1 MKRRDIPV
9 VLIFLL
15 LIAFFSIPVSRKA
28 YETAYKA
35 MPILITF
42 FKFAV
47 MATGG
52 EMVAQRFSTGH
63 YLNRGFGILPKMI
76 IWGLLG
82 ISIYWAFVIFSNG
95 APVLLPH
102 FNKTPEPASRILTAF
117 IISFSTNITFAPM
130 MMLTHHLTDM
140 HIAANKGR
148 FPLRD
153 SPLPA
158 AGRCGGGGR
167 GRLCRRRD
175 GVVFFVIKKTI
186 PLFWIPA
193 HTVTFLLPEQFRTLF
208 AAGLSVVLGIL
219 LGALKAKDS
228 LS

>member
-1 MKRRDIPV
+1 MKSRDIPV
-9 VLIFLL
+9 ILIFLL

-28 YETAYKA
+28 YESAYKTL
-35 MPILITF
+35 PVLVTF
-42 FKFAV
+42 IKFAV

-52 EMVAQRFSTGH
+52 EMVAQRFSTGR

-102 FNKTPEPASRILTAF
+102 FNKTTELASRILTAF
-117 IISFSTNITFAPM
+117 IISFSMNISFAPM

-140 HIAANKGR
+140 HIASNKGR
-148 FPLRD
+148 FPLKNFAVL
-153 SPLPA
+153 PLLTQIDWQKMW
-158 AGRCGGGGR
+158 G
-167 GRLCRRRD
+167 
-175 GVVFFVIKKTI
+175 FVIKKTI
-186 PLFWIPA
+186 PMFWIPA
-193 HTVTFLLPEQFRTLF
+193 HTVTFLLPEQFRTIF
-208 AAGLSVVLGIL
+208 AAGLSAVLGIL
-219 LGALKAKDS
+219 LGAVKAKDN

>member
-82 ISIYWAFVIFSNG
+82 ICIYWAFVIFSNG

-117 IISFSTNITFAPM
+117 IISFSMNITFAPM

-140 HIAANKGR
+140 HIAANKGH

-153 SPLPA
+153 FAVLPLLKKIDWQKIW
-158 AGRCGGGGR
+158 G
-167 GRLCRRRD
+167 
-175 GVVFFVIKKTI
+175 FVIKKTI
-186 PLFWIPA
+186 PMFWIPA
-193 HTVTFLLPEQFRTLF
+193 HTVTFLLPEQFKTLF
-208 AAGLSVVLGIL
+208 AAGLSVVIGIL

-228 LS
+228 QS

>member
-117 IISFSTNITFAPM
+117 IISFSMNITFAPM

-153 SPLPA
+153 FAVLPLLKKIDWQKMW
-158 AGRCGGGGR
+158 G
-167 GRLCRRRD
+167 
-175 GVVFFVIKKTI
+175 FVIKKTI

-208 AAGLSVVLGIL
+208 AAGLSVVIGIL

-228 LS
+228 QS